1 MCHSSPSLCVS
12 MLRLKGAHQRP
23 FSFVFWSRL
32 VCVQAGARL
41 NNRSN
46 DSLLRGPCIIN
57 DSNITG
63 SRSLGGELR
72 YTAKGIVH
80 SYGMMS
86 IKSRNKKKKTPT
98 APIFFFI
105 FCLWLLVPLSTGS
118 ISLMSNIIS
127 RWSKH
132 AAVTK
137 KPVVNKLRKY
147 LSSSRTEAVHIKAF
161 KRLK

>member
-12 MLRLKGAHQRP
+12 MLRLKGAHQRLL
-23 FSFVFWSRL
+23 SFVFCSRL
-32 VCVQAGARL
+32 VCVQAGA
-41 NNRSN
+41 SW
-46 DSLLRGPCIIN
+46 DSIIGLMIVFSEVIIN

-63 SRSLGGELR
+63 SRSLAGELR
-72 YTAKGIVH
+72 YTAKRIVH

-86 IKSRNKKKKTPT
+86 IKSGNKKKKTT

-147 LSSSRTEAVHIKAF
+147 LSSSRTEAVHRKAF

>member
-1 MCHSSPSLCVS
+1 MCVHVEIKRSTSASPLFCLLQSSCLCAS
-12 MLRLKGAHQRP
+12 RGKLR
-23 FSFVFWSRL
+23 F
-32 VCVQAGARL
+32 

-46 DSLLRGPCIIN
+46 DSLLRGPRIIN

-63 SRSLGGELR
+63 SRSLAGELR
-72 YTAKGIVH
+72 YEL
-80 SYGMMS
+80 S
-86 IKSRNKKKKTPT
+86 IHTEWWVLRAETKRKKTT

-137 KPVVNKLRKY
+137 KSIVNKLRKY
-147 LSSSRTEAVHIKAF
+147 LSSSRTEAVHRKAF